1 MKKILMVADSFY
13 PDNIGGSE
21 KVLYHLC
28 RYLVG
33 KGIQVFV
40 LVRRGPVGTNYSDV
54 LDGIN
59 IRRYDDSKRSFGMLY
74 VPSVVNLK
82 KAFKKI
88 TSEIS
93 FDVFHFHHPL
103 TAHALLNRKLNGVYS
118 FYGPAPEEF
127 KVEVYDRKSGF
138 PVWKRLSMPL
148 WIPLKYKVLRK
159 MEKDC
164 LEKSYKIIVNSEF
177 MKTLVLNNY
186 GNQYSEKIEIIPGG
200 IDIELFKPAGDKAGI
215 RKALNIPENK
225 FILLTVRR
233 LVARMGLE
241 NLIEAMPKVLN
252 FNPDVHLVI
261 AGKGYLRERLEKSA
275 SGLNVSNNI
284 TFTGFVK
291 DEDLPLYYRASDLFV
306 LPTKALEGFGL
317 VTVESLASGVPVLG
331 TAVGSTVEIL
341 NKFDASMLIP
351 DFTADSIADKIIW
364 FLKKKDTNELSLKCR
379 KFAEEYS
386 WNKVCGKIFKIY
398 ESIAYFSRI
407 YGK

>member
-1 MKKILMVADSFY
+1 
-13 PDNIGGSE
+13 
-21 KVLYHLC
+21 
-28 RYLVG
+28 
-33 KGIQVFV
+33 
-40 LVRRGPVGTNYSDV
+40 
-54 LDGIN
+54 
-59 IRRYDDSKRSFGMLY
+59 
-74 VPSVVNLK
+74 
-82 KAFKKI
+82 
-88 TSEIS
+88 
-93 FDVFHFHHPL
+93 
-103 TAHALLNRKLNGVYS
+103 
-118 FYGPAPEEF
+118 
-127 KVEVYDRKSGF
+127 
-138 PVWKRLSMPL
+138 
-148 WIPLKYKVLRK
+148 
-159 MEKDC
+159 
-164 LEKSYKIIVNSEF
+164 